1 MRRTRLLVAALAA
14 ALLLAG
20 GYFLIET
27 GKATQKAEP
36 ANGASRGAPVVVAN
50 VVTHDIPVQVRTIGT
65 VQARATVEIKS
76 LVDGQIVEAAFHERS
91 EERRVGKECVS
102 TCRSRWSPY
111 H

>member
-1 MRRTRLLVAALAA
+1 MIRRPPRSTLTDTLVPYTTLFRS
-14 ALLLAG
+14 G

-36 ANGASRGAPVVVAN
+36 AQGASRGAPVVVAN

-76 LVDGQIVEAAFHERS
+76 LVDGQIVEAAFQDR
-91 EERRVGKECVS
+91 KS
-102 TCRSRWSPY
+102 TRLNSS

>member
-36 ANGASRGAPVVVAN
+36 ANGASRGAPVVVAHD
-50 VVTHDIPVQVRTIGT
+50 VTHDIPAQGRTIGPE
-65 VQARATVEIKS
+65 QASATVEVKS
-76 LVDGQIVEAAFHERS
+76 LAAGQVGRAPGQARGWLYVKLS
-91 EERRVGKECVS
+91 EGRG
-102 TCRSRWSPY
+102 T
-111 H
+111 

>member
-76 LVDGQIVEAAFHERS
+76 LVDGQIVEAAFHEGQEIGRAS
-91 EERRVGKECVS
+91 WRERV
-102 TCRSRWSPY
+102 
-111 H
+111 